1 MKKDRLYKVNKGNK
15 AGLTRNLFWDGSQM
29 SMLTDTLT
37 NTGNTAGPQGV
48 NLSLLGL
55 PGNQAFEHSFSE
67 KTLPLD
73 WYNSKPANV
82 ADYLTNQMPD
92 PSKVDLTKLSIPKGA
107 SGGSGGGGGNKALTD
122 ALVAGIGTVGTM
134 AGNAIGNGYE
144 SAAADAIG
152 TLASTGLGIAGT
164 AMFGPI
170 GGAVGSAI
178 GSVLGGVTHGL
189 IGMKTNQEALSNAK
203 AGTSY
208 YNNFKS
214 DAGSFDD
221 VQGPQ
226 TQLAITDPYKGGL
239 LKKGKA
245 KRMNN
250 ALRKDRAEAFEHA
263 FGEVENNVDNLV
275 SEQIN
280 DLLAQSYAMGGDM
293 NSRNIFA
300 GGGPKKLKKPRHYYS
315 TDYGD
320 GIVTTTVETPDE
332 KYEETVHGNDTVYGN
347 YSDPMWFFKKHK
359 ANRRGNETPTPEYLD
374 YQRKF
379 REAKDGATKV
389 GTIGWQ
395 LTKDFMND
403 VFGTHFALG
412 GDMQTNGSDF
422 TTGLS
427 YIKEGG
433 THEEN
438 PYEGV
443 QMGVDPE
450 GTPNLVEEGERIY
463 NDYVYSNRIYADG
476 GTLEKFHLSKKKKI
490 TFSDLAGLLEKEAA
504 ERPNDPISRAS
515 LSIQLDRLADEQERQ
530 KQENERRSAEE
541 AFAALSPEEQQAAM
555 QEIAQQEQMAQQ
567 QAMEEQMAMQ
577 QQAVPEEAMSPED
590 AYQQEMLAQQ
600 MAGAPMMSAY
610 GGKLYGYGGD
620 LSESGNNLFLFG
632 GKEKRKQLQAAA
644 EAQKKRERN
653 AADVKRRQSAYDRE
667 QRRATERN
675 RKATLEAERK
685 RTEDIMRKRDEAR
698 INVENEAIYTSKYKN
713 AVNFLKS
720 THPEIKAVEE
730 LASILAKDTASTTP
744 QAAYNKFVNGNKRNN
759 FRALTSI
766 GVSEEEAFDIMG
778 GNVSDSVKALKNWD
792 DWTTSWGK
800 SPSGLKTRTRAGEN
814 TQYLAADGIYYP
826 SEQEAINVNK
836 RLGKGVQRAASA
848 PTASTSAP
856 KQNTGTGATTTRGNT
871 STSGGNRYIEQARR
885 NMYRSLQEESA
896 VPTVATPTYTGLT
909 GNTGYVVPQGDV
921 AVNPYIA
928 QVDSP
933 AVAGQPQVV
942 APQAAAQGTPQAPA
956 QAAPAPE
963 PPKSLKENIFNALG
977 IYTEEGMNKWL
988 SENGLKPVEDWDK
1001 VLENEPFMTAFRND
1015 IGMDNPLYHA
1025 LGMKYD
1031 FGQYVPSKGAGVTF
1045 PSITQ
1050 GNWDNQTY
1058 EGWKDSKDPGWLE
1071 AVENW
1076 KNELGDNWAAT
1087 VAGYNRD
1094 QIADALRKTKA
1105 FQRGT
1110 QWLQEDE
1117 NNRLRYLTEL
1127 YTNNETPEKAKRY
1140 AEKFVTRDANGNIV
1154 WKQGAARDYNTIFN
1168 NPSGRAAN
1176 PGTYW
1181 HTPIEALREKK
1192 INNYVWGD
1200 DGWELMAT
1208 AVPENW
1214 KRINSYSWSGKEDN
1228 TDYTN
1233 NYYRNPAAVDENG
1246 KPIKGNGAADG
1257 EGEGE
1262 EEGYWEATPNYDKA
1276 ANLRYLGLAGPAL
1289 ALGLQALGVGKPDP
1303 SGLDASLAMATN
1315 PAVLA
1320 KPHLIGDYMRYK
1332 PIDRLFYANQL
1343 QANSRA
1349 TDRGI
1354 MNTSG
1359 GNRGTAMAGLLGNG
1373 LNAQT
1378 ALANMDM
1385 QAENTNWGRYGQTKD
1400 FNRGTNIFNAQALN
1414 QNSMFN
1420 AEQLNRNKQFGAQ
1433 MSANIAAQ
1441 KMAADAGWNASKY
1454 KNLGE
1459 FFSGLSSLGNEAT
1472 QRNWLAELAADGV
1485 FGQLSPRTNT
1495 GKSQGLLTFEWKPGK
1510 KPGATNAAN
1519 GGKLNKKRR
1528 G

>member
-1 MKKDRLYKVNKGNK
+1 
-15 AGLTRNLFWDGSQM
+15 
-29 SMLTDTLT
+29 
-37 NTGNTAGPQGV
+37 
-48 NLSLLGL
+48 
-55 PGNQAFEHSFSE
+55 
-67 KTLPLD
+67 
-73 WYNSKPANV
+73 
-82 ADYLTNQMPD
+82 
-92 PSKVDLTKLSIPKGA
+92 
-107 SGGSGGGGGNKALTD
+107 
-122 ALVAGIGTVGTM
+122 
-134 AGNAIGNGYE
+134 
-144 SAAADAIG
+144 
-152 TLASTGLGIAGT
+152 
-164 AMFGPI
+164 
-170 GGAVGSAI
+170 
-178 GSVLGGVTHGL
+178 
-189 IGMKTNQEALSNAK
+189 
-203 AGTSY
+203 
-208 YNNFKS
+208 
-214 DAGSFDD
+214 
-221 VQGPQ
+221 
-226 TQLAITDPYKGGL
+226 
-239 LKKGKA
+239 
-245 KRMNN
+245 
-250 ALRKDRAEAFEHA
+250 
-263 FGEVENNVDNLV
+263 
-275 SEQIN
+275 
-280 DLLAQSYAMGGDM
+280 
-293 NSRNIFA
+293 
-300 GGGPKKLKKPRHYYS
+300 
-315 TDYGD
+315 
-320 GIVTTTVETPDE
+320 
-332 KYEETVHGNDTVYGN
+332 
-347 YSDPMWFFKKHK
+347 
-359 ANRRGNETPTPEYLD
+359 
-374 YQRKF
+374 
-379 REAKDGATKV
+379 
-389 GTIGWQ
+389 
-395 LTKDFMND
+395 
-403 VFGTHFALG
+403 
-412 GDMQTNGSDF
+412 
-422 TTGLS
+422 
-427 YIKEGG
+427 
-433 THEEN
+433 
-438 PYEGV
+438 
-443 QMGVDPE
+443 
-450 GTPNLVEEGERIY
+450 
-463 NDYVYSNRIYADG
+463 
-476 GTLEKFHLSKKKKI
+476 
-490 TFSDLAGLLEKEAA
+490 
-504 ERPNDPISRAS
+504 
-515 LSIQLDRLADEQERQ
+515 
-530 KQENERRSAEE
+530 
-541 AFAALSPEEQQAAM
+541 M

-600 MAGAPMMSAY
+600 MAGAPTMSAY
-610 GGKLYGYGGD
+610 GGYVNKFLDGGYKQALAWLRENHPNIPNIENVAKIFAKRVGNRYIKYHGGTNSAIKGYKKDSKGRQVPVYDESKRYIDYGQAWSDMSPTLRARVPHHVKEWIAAG
-620 LSESGNNLFLFG
+620 LSP
-632 GKEKRKQLQAAA
+632 
-644 EAQKKRERN
+644 
-653 AADVKRRQSAYDRE
+653 
-667 QRRATERN
+667 
-675 RKATLEAERK
+675 
-685 RTEDIMRKRDEAR
+685 DEAYSLF
-698 INVENEAIYTSKYKN
+698 VE
-713 AVNFLKS
+713 
-720 THPEIKAVEE
+720 
-730 LASILAKDTASTTP
+730 
-744 QAAYNKFVNGNKRNN
+744 
-759 FRALTSI
+759 
-766 GVSEEEAFDIMG
+766 
-778 GNVSDSVKALKNWD
+778 D
-792 DWTTSWGK
+792 DEKKTSWGK
-800 SPSGLKTRTRAGEN
+800 SLYEEIHSKKSSTSSNNSSKAEPLFDWNNLQQTPSYTPSSGSATVPFRT
-814 TQYLAADGIYYP
+814 
-826 SEQEAINVNK
+826 SEQAGSSSKV
-836 RLGKGVQRAASA
+836 
-848 PTASTSAP
+848 STSAP
-856 KQNTGTGATTTRGNT
+856 RQNTSSTTTRGNT
-871 STSGGNRYIEQARR
+871 STSGGNRYIERARR
-885 NMYRSLQEESA
+885 NRDFALQEARDNSSPA

-909 GNTGYVVPQGDV
+909 GNTGYVMPQGDV
-921 AVNPYIA
+921 AMNPYIA

-933 AVAGQPQVV
+933 AVAAQPQVV
-942 APQAAAQGTPQAPA
+942 APQTAAQGTPQAPA

-988 SENGLKPVEDWDK
+988 SENGLKPVDDWDS

-1246 KPIKGNGAADG
+1246 KPIKGNGAANG

-1459 FFSGLSSLGNEAT
+1459 FFSGLSALGNEAT

-1485 FGQLSPRTNT
+1485 LGTLSPRTNT

>member
-1 MKKDRLYKVNKGNK
+1 
-15 AGLTRNLFWDGSQM
+15 
-29 SMLTDTLT
+29 
-37 NTGNTAGPQGV
+37 
-48 NLSLLGL
+48 
-55 PGNQAFEHSFSE
+55 
-67 KTLPLD
+67 
-73 WYNSKPANV
+73 
-82 ADYLTNQMPD
+82 
-92 PSKVDLTKLSIPKGA
+92 
-107 SGGSGGGGGNKALTD
+107 
-122 ALVAGIGTVGTM
+122 
-134 AGNAIGNGYE
+134 
-144 SAAADAIG
+144 
-152 TLASTGLGIAGT
+152 
-164 AMFGPI
+164 
-170 GGAVGSAI
+170 
-178 GSVLGGVTHGL
+178 
-189 IGMKTNQEALSNAK
+189 
-203 AGTSY
+203 
-208 YNNFKS
+208 
-214 DAGSFDD
+214 
-221 VQGPQ
+221 
-226 TQLAITDPYKGGL
+226 
-239 LKKGKA
+239 
-245 KRMNN
+245 
-250 ALRKDRAEAFEHA
+250 
-263 FGEVENNVDNLV
+263 
-275 SEQIN
+275 
-280 DLLAQSYAMGGDM
+280 
-293 NSRNIFA
+293 
-300 GGGPKKLKKPRHYYS
+300 
-315 TDYGD
+315 
-320 GIVTTTVETPDE
+320 
-332 KYEETVHGNDTVYGN
+332 
-347 YSDPMWFFKKHK
+347 
-359 ANRRGNETPTPEYLD
+359 
-374 YQRKF
+374 
-379 REAKDGATKV
+379 
-389 GTIGWQ
+389 
-395 LTKDFMND
+395 
-403 VFGTHFALG
+403 
-412 GDMQTNGSDF
+412 
-422 TTGLS
+422 
-427 YIKEGG
+427 
-433 THEEN
+433 
-438 PYEGV
+438 
-443 QMGVDPE
+443 
-450 GTPNLVEEGERIY
+450 
-463 NDYVYSNRIYADG
+463 
-476 GTLEKFHLSKKKKI
+476 
-490 TFSDLAGLLEKEAA
+490 
-504 ERPNDPISRAS
+504 
-515 LSIQLDRLADEQERQ
+515 
-530 KQENERRSAEE
+530 
-541 AFAALSPEEQQAAM
+541 
-555 QEIAQQEQMAQQ
+555 
-567 QAMEEQMAMQ
+567 
-577 QQAVPEEAMSPED
+577 
-590 AYQQEMLAQQ
+590 
-600 MAGAPMMSAY
+600 
-610 GGKLYGYGGD
+610 
-620 LSESGNNLFLFG
+620 
-632 GKEKRKQLQAAA
+632 
-644 EAQKKRERN
+644 
-653 AADVKRRQSAYDRE
+653 
-667 QRRATERN
+667 
-675 RKATLEAERK
+675 
-685 RTEDIMRKRDEAR
+685 
-698 INVENEAIYTSKYKN
+698 
-713 AVNFLKS
+713 
-720 THPEIKAVEE
+720 
-730 LASILAKDTASTTP
+730 
-744 QAAYNKFVNGNKRNN
+744 
-759 FRALTSI
+759 
-766 GVSEEEAFDIMG
+766 
-778 GNVSDSVKALKNWD
+778 
-792 DWTTSWGK
+792 
-800 SPSGLKTRTRAGEN
+800 
-814 TQYLAADGIYYP
+814 
-826 SEQEAINVNK
+826 
-836 RLGKGVQRAASA
+836 
-848 PTASTSAP
+848 
-856 KQNTGTGATTTRGNT
+856 
-871 STSGGNRYIEQARR
+871 
-885 NMYRSLQEESA
+885 
-896 VPTVATPTYTGLT
+896 VATPTYTGLT
-909 GNTGYVVPQGDV
+909 GNTGYVMPQGDV
-921 AVNPYIA
+921 AMNPYIA

-933 AVAGQPQVV
+933 AVVGQPQVV
-942 APQAAAQGTPQAPA
+942 APQTAAQGTPQGTV

-1246 KPIKGNGAADG
+1246 KPIKGNGAANG

-1373 LNAQT
+1373 LNSQT

-1459 FFSGLSSLGNEAT
+1459 FFSGLSALGNEAT
-1472 QRNWLAELAADGV
+1472 QRNWLAELAADGA
-1485 FGQLSPRTNT
+1485 FGTLSPRTNT

-1510 KPGATNAAN
+1510 KPGTSTSADEVN
-1519 GGKLNKKRR
+1519 NKKRR
-1528 G
+1528 V

>member
-107 SGGSGGGGGNKALTD
+107 SGGSGLFGK
-122 ALVAGIGTVGTM
+122 
-134 AGNAIGNGYE
+134 IGNFMNKEGAASAVGAASSMLGQVLSGGYK
-144 SAAADAIG
+144 S
-152 TLASTGLGIAGT
+152 
-164 AMFGPI
+164 
-170 GGAVGSAI
+170 GAGSAI
-178 GSVLGGVTHGL
+178 GAVGNIVSALPLPGPWKALGPALNIAGGL
-189 IGMKTNQEALSNAK
+189 VSGLTGEKVDEEKLAQNN

-208 YNNFKS
+208 YNNFS
-214 DAGSFDD
+214 SNAGSFDD
-221 VQGPQ
+221 VSGPS
-226 TQLAITDPYKGGL
+226 TQLAVQDAYSGGIFNKSA
-239 LKKGKA
+239 KKK
-245 KRMNN
+245 N
-250 ALRKDRAEAFEHA
+250 ALARKDRAKAFEHA

-293 NSRNIFA
+293 DSRNIFA
-300 GGGPKKLKKPRHYYS
+300 LGGPKKLKKPRHYYS

-332 KYEETVHGNDTVYGN
+332 KYEETIHGNDTVYGN

-359 ANRRGNETPTPEYLD
+359 ASRRGNETPTPEYLD

-541 AFAALSPEEQQAAM
+541 TFAALSPEEQQVAM

-600 MAGAPMMSAY
+600 MAGAPTMSAY
-610 GGKLYGYGGD
+610 GGYVNKFLDGGYKQALAWLRENHPNIPNIENVAKIFAKRVGNRYIKYHGGTNSAIKGYKKDSKGRQVPVYDESKRYIDYGQAWSDMSPTLRARVPHHVKEWIAAG
-620 LSESGNNLFLFG
+620 LSP
-632 GKEKRKQLQAAA
+632 
-644 EAQKKRERN
+644 
-653 AADVKRRQSAYDRE
+653 
-667 QRRATERN
+667 
-675 RKATLEAERK
+675 
-685 RTEDIMRKRDEAR
+685 DEAYSLF
-698 INVENEAIYTSKYKN
+698 V
-713 AVNFLKS
+713 
-720 THPEIKAVEE
+720 
-730 LASILAKDTASTTP
+730 KDDE
-744 QAAYNKFVNGNKRNN
+744 KK
-759 FRALTSI
+759 
-766 GVSEEEAFDIMG
+766 
-778 GNVSDSVKALKNWD
+778 
-792 DWTTSWGK
+792 TSWGK
-800 SPSGLKTRTRAGEN
+800 SLYEEIHSKKSSTSSNNSSKAEPLFDWNNLQQTPSYTPSSGSATVPFRT
-814 TQYLAADGIYYP
+814 
-826 SEQEAINVNK
+826 SEQAGSSSKV
-836 RLGKGVQRAASA
+836 
-848 PTASTSAP
+848 STSAP

-871 STSGGNRYIEQARR
+871 STRGGNRYIEQARR

-896 VPTVATPTYTGLT
+896 APSVATPTYTGLT
-909 GNTGYVVPQGDV
+909 GNTGYAMPQGDV
-921 AVNPYIA
+921 AMNPYIA

-933 AVAGQPQVV
+933 AVAAQPQVV
-942 APQAAAQGTPQAPA
+942 APQASAQGAPQGTV
-956 QAAPAPE
+956 QATPAPE

-977 IYTEEGMNKWL
+977 IYTEEGMNRWL

-1025 LGMKYD
+1025 LGQGYD
-1031 FGQYVPSKGAGVTF
+1031 FGRFSPAQVTGEVNF
-1045 PSITQ
+1045 KDKDGNSYMNV
-1050 GNWDNQTY
+1050 GNWTGANNRQRPSATWNNSGDRMYKEAVDILKKQYGNNNWQGVWDKLTRPELENLFKSTQAYKDTTNWLMHSSDNMRSY
-1058 EGWKDSKDPGWLE
+1058 LRALNADPGFTDPSAVAHLE
-1071 AVENW
+1071 KFIDRNTGEW
-1076 KNELGDNWAAT
+1076 KEGVNTED
-1087 VAGYNRD
+1087 
-1094 QIADALRKTKA
+1094 IADLYSQIFGEKSGNA
-1105 FQRGT
+1105 G
-1110 QWLQEDE
+1110 
-1117 NNRLRYLTEL
+1117 RLY
-1127 YTNNETPEKAKRY
+1127 YP
-1140 AEKFVTRDANGNIV
+1140 GN
-1154 WKQGAARDYNTIFN
+1154 
-1168 NPSGRAAN
+1168 
-1176 PGTYW
+1176 YW
-1181 HTPIEALREKK
+1181 HTPSILNNARDDKTR
-1192 INNYVWGD
+1192 NYVWGK

-1208 AVPENW
+1208 AVPDNW
-1214 KRINSYSWSGKEDN
+1214 KRINSYSWSGKDDN
-1228 TDYTN
+1228 TNYVN
-1233 NYYRNPAAVDENG
+1233 NYYRNPDEVDENG

-1454 KNLGE
+1454 KNFGE
-1459 FFSGLSSLGNEAT
+1459 FFNGLSLLGSEAK

-1485 FGQLSPRTNT
+1485 FGTLSPRTNT

-1528 G
+1528 V